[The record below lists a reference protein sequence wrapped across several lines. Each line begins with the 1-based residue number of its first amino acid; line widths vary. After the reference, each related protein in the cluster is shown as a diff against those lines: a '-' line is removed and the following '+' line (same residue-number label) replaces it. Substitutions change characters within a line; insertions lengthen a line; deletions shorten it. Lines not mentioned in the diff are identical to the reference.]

1 MNFRLFIVLTLAS
14 YSVLAQEINLQLRDS
29 LSGEPIPFATVMT
42 NFGENAISNEEGVFR
57 LIRETSFVPED
68 SIFISCMGFKPF
80 GEAIQQLSDSLLL
93 LSPKA
98 IELNAVILSQ
108 NNLSAIEVIKKARER
123 VKDKYDLSLTKKTFF
138 LRESF
143 DQRWVQRDLKVKK
156 ATIKEFKQTF
166 WDSLFKSIPVKDDWH
181 TESYGELYGDWSEE
195 QQKLILKRAVELAD
209 TINEKGYDQ
218 IENKITTVLDENVK
232 ENSYFKFKSGI
243 FSTKVDRDE
252 VIEQESDSTSVD
264 TKKEKEEEEFP
275 EEEAFHRGR
284 KNRLKE
290 LFNSLIKR
298 DRLDITVLNKSHLYD
313 YEIINFTYVAG
324 VPVYIIRFQ
333 PNGRKGKYKGK
344 LYIEAEQ
351 YSLIQMEYENVGSI
365 RDFSLLGLSFNAY
378 GRKLQLKFDRFQGE
392 KYQLQFLNVE
402 TKFRTGIDRPIK
414 IIEKNKFVKGR
425 RKQNELSGKIHFKLD
440 QMSSI
445 TLVVFDS
452 EKVSNKAFESTREI
466 KVFTPA
472 KKDSYDPDFWEGYT
486 IMEPNK
492 AIKAFSAN

>member
-1 MNFRLFIVLTLAS
+1 MNFRIFIVLTLVS
-14 YSVLAQEINLQLRDS
+14 YSAIAQEINLQLRDS

-68 SIFISCMGFKPF
+68 SLFISCMGFKPF

-108 NNLSAIEVIKKARER
+108 NNLSAAEVIKKVRER
-123 VKDKYDLSLTKKTFF
+123 VKNKYDLSLTKKTFF

-156 ATIKEFKQTF
+156 ATIKEFKQAF

-181 TESYGELYGDWSEE
+181 TESYGALYGDWSEKR
-195 QQKLILKRAVELAD
+195 QKLVLKRAVELAD

-218 IENKITTVLDENVK
+218 IENKITSVIDENVK

-243 FSTKVDRDE
+243 FSTKVDRNK
-252 VIEQESDSTSVD
+252 VIDQESDSTSINI
-264 TKKEKEEEEFP
+264 KKEKEEEGFL

-290 LFNSLIKR
+290 LFNSVIKR

-313 YEIINFTYVAG
+313 YEIINFTYIAG
-324 VPVYIIRFQ
+324 VPVYIISFQ
-333 PNGRKGKYKGK
+333 PNGKKGKYKGK

-351 YSLIQMEYENVGSI
+351 YSLIQMEYENVRSI

-378 GRKLQLKFDRFQGE
+378 GRKLQLKFDRFQGD
-392 KYQLQFLNVE
+392 KYQLQYLNIE
-402 TKFRTGIDRPIK
+402 TKFRTGIDRPVK

-440 QMSSI
+440 QKMSL

-452 EKVSNKAFESTREI
+452 EKVNEKAFESLQET
-466 KVFTPA
+466 KFFTPA
-472 KKDSYDPDFWEGYT
+472 KKDSYDPAFWEGYT

-492 AIKAFSAN
+492 AIKTFSAN